1 MILMPK
7 ESAKL
12 IDVCSKDV
20 SVEEEGIKNL
30 AYAVFE
36 ALNDRKISVNNF
48 SQCQFHP
55 SPDDLKAVDWIFVLD
70 TLNYSFWSKTNCP
83 KWTVN
88 GQTGYFALCAAIK
101 RAVDE
106 GKPIV
111 DPKYYSQITRSEA
124 EHIFRG
130 DTETSIPL
138 LDERVKSL
146 RDAGKVLL
154 EKYQGT
160 FTNCVKSCSR
170 SAEKLLKCIVEEFE
184 SYRDEADY
192 RIHKVSFYKRAQ
204 ILIGDI
210 WACFKGQGIG
220 EFEDIDCITM
230 FADYRI
236 PQVLLH
242 FGAIRYSNTL
252 LSRLQSDIELE
263 NGSED
268 EIEIRGC
275 SIEVIERVKDEVR
288 TLIGRYPNLALKK
301 SDINAILIDHF
312 LWDYRREHAAE
323 LESIP
328 FHKTRCI
335 YY

>member
-101 RAVDE
+101 RAVD
-106 GKPIV
+106 
-111 DPKYYSQITRSEA
+111 ITRSEA